1 MARLDLSLDAEELA
15 CLYYLSRYP
24 DAEPGR
30 CSAVVLDRLL
40 ARGMVEQVRL
50 LSLPVL
56 GQTVRYRI
64 TARGRAALAAAGRGE

>member
-1 MARLDLSLDAEELA
+1 MAHLDLSLDAEEAA

-30 CSAVVLDRLL
+30 CGRRVLNRLL
-40 ARGMVEQVRL
+40 NRGMVEQVRI

-64 TARGRAALAAAGRGE
+64 TSRGRAALAAVGRGE